1 MENIG
6 EPLKARMRC
15 RWCFY
20 LNQLNS
26 KLDGLSF
33 TAQRLPDVTGEYN
46 ANNILYHNGKLLYP
60 ENYANTAFLIALNSS
75 VSLGKATLYMAILGA
90 ESTAAGVSIVRLD
103 SSAAASELYPKLE
116 RTTSGR
122 LYVVWSQS
130 STALIRA
137 NIFRLF

>member
-1 MENIG
+1 M
-6 EPLKARMRC
+6 
-15 RWCFY
+15 
-20 LNQLNS
+20 S
-26 KLDGLSF
+26 GLSF
-33 TAQRLPDVTGEYN
+33 TTQRLPDVTGEYN

-60 ENYANTAFLIALNSS
+60 ENYANTTFLIALNSS
-75 VSLGKATLYMAILGA
+75 STLGKAALYMAMLGT

-122 LYVVWSQS
+122 LYVVWSKD